1 MNNYIITNVS
11 IKYHSKHLHQ
21 QESRH
26 VSLLNIS
33 VSVIES
39 LTREDYDRTWVFY
52 NLDINWN
59 ASLSDRMPYQSKT
72 LLGISFI
79 FSHKMYNI
87 WFCIICPF
95 LILTFLGDIWFSLY
109 LVGAICTLSL
119 IYNHLSRS
127 AFHIHSLIP
136 FTFSPLFV
144 PRPVIHFL
152 LSLAQHG
159 IVPHGPHV
167 GPPA

>member
-1 MNNYIITNVS
+1 MISSPTSASSIIAS
-11 IKYHSKHLHQ
+11 IFISKNHVMFIYLSVVDKGRLWSDLGLLQFGHLLECFLKWQ
-21 QESRH
+21 
-26 VSLLNIS
+26 
-33 VSVIES
+33 
-39 LTREDYDRTWVFY
+39 
-52 NLDINWN
+52 
-59 ASLSDRMPYQSKT
+59 AYQSKT

-87 WFCIICPF
+87 WFCIISPF
-95 LILTFLGDIWFSLY
+95 LILTFLGEIWFSLY